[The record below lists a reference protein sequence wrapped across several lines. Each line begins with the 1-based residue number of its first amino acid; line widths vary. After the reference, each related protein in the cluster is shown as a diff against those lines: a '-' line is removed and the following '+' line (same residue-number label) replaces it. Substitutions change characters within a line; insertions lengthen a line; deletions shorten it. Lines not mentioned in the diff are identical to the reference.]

1 MMRKLLLS
9 AVACA
14 FACVCASA
22 AMAQQYKWT
31 DKDGRTQYGD
41 NPPPG
46 VEATRI
52 KGPSG
57 PSPAPSAPASGS
69 AAGSKDVGKDGKP
82 LSPEAAF
89 RKRQQEQAEA
99 EKKDAEKQAQAE
111 VRRKNCESA
120 QASLRQLESGQ
131 RIGQVNAQGE
141 RVFMED
147 DQRAKATQSAQKAV
161 SDWCS

>member
-1 MMRKLLLS
+1 MMKRLLLS

-14 FACVCASA
+14 FATVAV
-22 AMAQQYKWT
+22 AQQYKWT

-46 VEATRI
+46 VNATRI
-52 KGPSG
+52 KGPAG
-57 PSPAPSAPASGS
+57 PAPAPAASAPKS
-69 AAGSKDVGKDGKP
+69 GSKDVGKDGKP
-82 LSPEAAF
+82 LTPEQAF
-89 RKRQQEQAEA
+89 RKRQQEREEA

-147 DQRAKATQSAQKAV
+147 DQRAKATQNAQKAV

>member
-1 MMRKLLLS
+1 MMKRLLLS

-14 FACVCASA
+14 FAAG

-41 NPPPG
+41 YPPPG
-46 VEATRI
+46 VKATRI

-57 PSPAPSAPASGS
+57 PASAAPSAPASG
-69 AAGSKDVGKDGKP
+69 AAGAKDVGKDGKP

-89 RKRQQEQAEA
+89 RKRQQEREEA
-99 EKKDAEKQAQAE
+99 DKKEAEKQAQAE

-120 QASLRQLESGQ
+120 QAALRQLESGQ

-147 DQRAKATQSAQKAV
+147 DQRTKATQNAQKAV
-161 SDWCS
+161 SDWCN

>member
-1 MMRKLLLS
+1 MMKRLLLS

-14 FACVCASA
+14 FATV

-46 VEATRI
+46 VKATRI

-57 PSPAPSAPASGS
+57 PSSPPPSAPA
-69 AAGSKDVGKDGKP
+69 ASKDVGKDGKP
-82 LSPEAAF
+82 LTPEQAF
-89 RKRQQEQAEA
+89 RKRQQEAEEA
-99 EKKDAEKQAQAE
+99 AKKDADKQAQAE
-111 VRRKNCESA
+111 AKRKNCESA

-141 RVFMED
+141 RTYMED
-147 DQRAKATQSAQKAV
+147 DQRARATQNAQKSVA
-161 SDWCS
+161 DWCN

>member
-1 MMRKLLLS
+1 MMKRLLLL
-9 AVACA
+9 AVASA
-14 FACVCASA
+14 FVTA
-22 AMAQQYKWT
+22 AWAQQYKWT

-46 VEATRI
+46 VKATRI
-52 KGPSG
+52 KGPAG
-57 PSPAPSAPASGS
+57 PAPAPSAPSS
-69 AAGSKDVGKDGKP
+69 GSKDVGKDGKP

-89 RKRQQEQAEA
+89 RKRQQDQAEA
-99 EKKDAEKQAQAE
+99 EKKDAEKQQQAA
-111 VRRKNCESA
+111 VKQKNCESA

-147 DQRAKATQSAQKAV
+147 DQRAKATQNAQKAV

>member
-1 MMRKLLLS
+1 MMTRLLIS
-9 AVACA
+9 AVALA
-14 FACVCASA
+14 FAGA
-22 AMAQQYKWT
+22 ALAQQYKWT

-46 VEATRI
+46 VKATRI

-57 PSPAPSAPASGS
+57 PTAAPSAPPNS
-69 AAGSKDVGKDGKP
+69 GSKDVAKDGKP

-89 RKRQQEQAEA
+89 RKRQQEREEA
-99 EKKDAEKQAQAE
+99 DKKESEKQAQAE
-111 VRRKNCESA
+111 AKRKNCEQA

-141 RVFMED
+141 RSYMD
-147 DQRAKATQSAQKAV
+147 DTQRAQATQAAQKSV

>member
-1 MMRKLLLS
+1 MMKRLLFA

-14 FACVCASA
+14 FAGSA
-22 AMAQQYKWT
+22 LAQQFKWV

-46 VEATRI
+46 VNATRI

-57 PSPAPSAPASGS
+57 APAPSAPAASG
-69 AAGSKDVGKDGKP
+69 KDVGKDGKP

-89 RKRQQEQAEA
+89 RKRQQEREEA
-99 EKKDAEKQAQAE
+99 DKKDAEKRAQTE
-111 VRRKNCESA
+111 VKQKNCDSA
-120 QASLRQLESGQ
+120 RQALAQLESGQ
-131 RIGQVNAQGE
+131 RIGQINAQGE
-141 RVFMED
+141 RVYMED
-147 DQRAKATQSAQKAV
+147 DQRAKATQNAQKAV